1 MAAAWDGLAEKEIK
15 GDMRKNLVRALALS
29 AVLAI
34 GVAAYASAAKITIQA
49 GNLVTTFGGTA
60 SPKAMPKAKYV
71 PVKTNIFGKISTND
85 GTHPSAL
92 REVVVDIDKDT
103 KINAK
108 GLPVCKAGQL
118 EARDTKAA
126 KKVCGSTTL
135 GSGNAQVEIA
145 FPEQKP
151 ILINSPL
158 TVFNGGEK
166 GGKVKLLIHVFITVP
181 VPAAVVTE
189 VTIQRKGSGI
199 HSIAKVPVTAGGSGS
214 AISFNFNLGRTF
226 TYKGKK
232 VGYFEAKC
240 PDGKFKV
247 TTPKILFKNE
257 AKIPNVASQTTLK
270 GSLFVPCTPKG

>member
-1 MAAAWDGLAEKEIK
+1 
-15 GDMRKNLVRALALS
+15 MRRNLLVALALS
-29 AVLAI
+29 AALAV
-34 GVAAYASAAKITIQA
+34 GVAALASAASVKIQA
-49 GNLVTTFGGTA
+49 GNLIATFGGTA
-60 SPKAMPKAKYV
+60 SPKAMPKTKYV
-71 PVKTNIFGKISTND
+71 PVTTNIFGKVETTD

-103 KINAK
+103 KINVK

-118 EARDTKAA
+118 EARDTAAA
-126 KKVCGSTTL
+126 KKVCGKTTL
-135 GSGNAQVEIA
+135 GSGLAHVEIA

-151 ILINSPL
+151 ILVDSPI

-181 VPAAVVTE
+181 VPAAIVTQ

-199 HSIAKVPVTAGGSGS
+199 HSIAKIPVAAGGSGS
-214 AISFNFNLGRTF
+214 AIDFRFKLGRTF
-226 TYKGKK
+226 AYKGKK

-257 AKIPNVASQTTLK
+257 AKIPDVAPSTTLK